1 MDIIGRVKVMTKW
14 FKVAVFLKK
23 FNNFQG
29 LKAVTSALNTPPITR
44 LKKTWAHLRK
54 KNANDLTEFEDLCAL
69 VSEQS
74 NYSAYRQFIKT
85 NQTRPIV
92 PFLGVILHDVTYLM
106 AVAKKESIDIA
117 SDKRIQEIQKFIRYC
132 SLGPR
137 YSYEMLIDLDLAQ
150 STAAGTSNLQKKG
163 IKRKVQGGG
172 LTEQGV
178 ETLGALFKDANEED
192 IGSFISHWLLTR
204 KWVSEKEVDDM
215 SASREPKV
223 VKAPTVSSYDAN
235 STEDREQ
242 IQSRISDDESTMSK
256 TSFEAAQTSSFLR
269 PKEVSALA
277 ASPALTR
284 TRTIAGSTSFI
295 EAIKETAYTLVTN
308 KSKQQAT
315 QSGTN
320 SPASGSTLNT
330 AKAPAKAGKQLTPE
344 ISRGKQLD
352 QLLRRRQKSMTNL
365 EGDDLVG
372 ATKSISMDAGINGRP
387 NSAIIQS
394 SESKAGSFDSIS
406 GSIGHSTINGLANAT
421 TDEPASAY
429 GPGYGAIESEELK
442 RKLEILVNA
451 ADALEPRT
459 RRRSSSSTNSA
470 VPKDTPASGAASGN
484 HRHNFFTSFFSYPEE
499 ASESESISAKGGSQ
513 SLHQTH
519 PTSQIYRRNL

>member
-106 AVAKKESIDIA
+106 AVAKKESIDIV

-163 IKRKVQGGG
+163 IKRRVQGGG

-178 ETLGALFKDANEED
+178 ETLGALFKDANEEE

-223 VKAPTVSSYDAN
+223 VKAPT
-235 STEDREQ
+235 
-242 IQSRISDDESTMSK
+242 
-256 TSFEAAQTSSFLR
+256 
-269 PKEVSALA
+269 
-277 ASPALTR
+277 
-284 TRTIAGSTSFI
+284 
-295 EAIKETAYTLVTN
+295 
-308 KSKQQAT
+308 
-315 QSGTN
+315 
-320 SPASGSTLNT
+320 
-330 AKAPAKAGKQLTPE
+330 
-344 ISRGKQLD
+344 
-352 QLLRRRQKSMTNL
+352 
-365 EGDDLVG
+365 
-372 ATKSISMDAGINGRP
+372 
-387 NSAIIQS
+387 
-394 SESKAGSFDSIS
+394 
-406 GSIGHSTINGLANAT
+406 
-421 TDEPASAY
+421 
-429 GPGYGAIESEELK
+429 
-442 RKLEILVNA
+442 
-451 ADALEPRT
+451 
-459 RRRSSSSTNSA
+459 
-470 VPKDTPASGAASGN
+470 
-484 HRHNFFTSFFSYPEE
+484 
-499 ASESESISAKGGSQ
+499 
-513 SLHQTH
+513 
-519 PTSQIYRRNL
+519 